1 MTTCVYLSHQIDGLL
16 FVIYSWKFF
25 FISLVSSVYR
35 NDLAN
40 IVRRRG
46 HKQIQELLTGSS
58 LKADADF
65 LSAENSLDERLDTP
79 NVFEDPLTGQL
90 NFFFMNGYYFVLL
103 TTDDLI

>member
-1 MTTCVYLSHQIDGLL
+1 LLSI
-16 FVIYSWKFF
+16 

-46 HKQIQELLTGSS
+46 HKQIQELLTSS
-58 LKADADF
+58 LLKADADF
-65 LSAENSLDERLDTP
+65 LSAETSLNERLDAA
-79 NVFEDPLTGQL
+79 NDFEDPLTGQL
-90 NFFFMNGYYFVLL
+90 NFFLMNGYYFVLL